1 MKNQIEYYKYIIKFS
16 FGGDMKITYTKFPR
30 RLAQIGLVGET
41 FNIYSADTPTLEI
54 LCVFR
59 NSAVSYLDI
68 HSVYQIK

>member
-1 MKNQIEYYKYIIKFS
+1 
-16 FGGDMKITYTKFPR
+16 MKITYTKFPR
-30 RLAQIGLVGET
+30 RLAPIRLLDES
-41 FNIYSADTPTLEI
+41 FIIYSADTPTLEI

>member
-1 MKNQIEYYKYIIKFS
+1 MR
-16 FGGDMKITYTKFPR
+16 ITYTKFPR
-30 RLAQIGLVGET
+30 RLSQIGLVGET
-41 FNIYSADTPTLEI
+41 FIIYSADTPILEI

>member
-1 MKNQIEYYKYIIKFS
+1 
-16 FGGDMKITYTKFPR
+16 MKITFIKFPR
-30 RLAQIGLVGET
+30 RLAPICLLGET
-41 FNIYSADTPTLEI
+41 FIIYSADTPTLEI